1 MVLYYAFHELHILP
15 HQWLLLP
22 DWEKA
27 IIYAFV
33 DERAKELARQAA
45 KAKRG

>member
-15 HQWLLLP
+15 DRWLRMP

-27 IIYAFV
+27 MIYAFV
-33 DERAKELARQAA
+33 DERAKELAKQARET
-45 KAKRG
+45 KRR

>member
-15 HQWLLLP
+15 HQWLLRP

-27 IIYAFV
+27 IIDAFV
-33 DERAKELARQAA
+33 DERAKELAKQAA

>member
-15 HQWLLLP
+15 DRWLRMP

-27 IIYAFV
+27 MIYAFV
-33 DERAKELARQAA
+33 DERAKELAKQAGE
-45 KAKRG
+45 AKRR